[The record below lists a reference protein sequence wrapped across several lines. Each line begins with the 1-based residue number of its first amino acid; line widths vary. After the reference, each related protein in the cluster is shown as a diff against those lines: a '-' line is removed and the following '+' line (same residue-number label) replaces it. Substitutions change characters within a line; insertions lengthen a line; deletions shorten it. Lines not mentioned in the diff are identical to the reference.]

1 MLYDIVLT
9 SSINFYLRKNFDQS
23 KWLKVK
29 L

>member
-23 KWLKVK
+23 K
-29 L
+29 